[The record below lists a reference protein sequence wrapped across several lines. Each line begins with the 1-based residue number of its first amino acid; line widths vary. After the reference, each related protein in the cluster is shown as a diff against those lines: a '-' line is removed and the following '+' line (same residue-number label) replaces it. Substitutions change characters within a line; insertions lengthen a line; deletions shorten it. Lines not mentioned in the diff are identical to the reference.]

1 MPSRSKLPSAAEG
14 ETPSEQAAR
23 GKAAGAD
30 PGSSGDFRTIEIA
43 LSEATSEERGP
54 RLARYGF
61 VLVSVVAVAGLTL
74 NYLLA
79 SPLRKMG
86 LLFYGG
92 ELALQLAMI
101 AISFTEWFHQ
111 RWEVAA
117 LADGI
122 VVVAAITAVSTL
134 SGLYGTAVLGLLFLE
149 VGTAAF
155 LPWRPAFQFAFNA
168 VTIGSIAVF
177 TWFHPHDPRALTSYW
192 VTLTVGAVV
201 GQMACVAAY
210 NYRTA
215 LRRQLRSVIA
225 GRERL
230 AAEVRE
236 RENVIA
242 ALREAQR
249 ELMASREAALA
260 ASRARSEFLSSMS
273 HEIRTPMNS
282 VLGMAELLG
291 DTPLNEEQR
300 RYLGLIQANGAT
312 LLELIN
318 SILDLAR
325 MESERL
331 SLSLSEFDLRRMVE
345 ELLDALAIAAFEKNL
360 ELVGHLSR
368 DLPRRVVGDEFRLRQ
383 VMTNLIGNAIKFTS
397 KGQIVVRVA
406 PQADYR
412 LPGGIRFTVADTGI
426 GIPREKLDMIFEP
439 FTQADSSS
447 ARSFGGSGLGLSI
460 ASRLVGL
467 MRGEM
472 HAESEPG
479 KGSTFSF
486 VVPMEDAGSSA
497 GDGPVLPSLGL
508 SRVLVAD
515 DNPDARAALRE
526 ILEAM
531 DARVDECATGA
542 EALRCL
548 IGNERR
554 DGPVLA
560 LIDGTLPDAS
570 VASLIPTLAR
580 SPLAPSAIV
589 MMLRTTDLTRDLA
602 EMRAAGFDSYLTKPV
617 KLSDLA
623 NTVRAV
629 SGTAAPRP
637 TAALRPPLPTSQ
649 SRSHA
654 RLLIADDIAVNRT
667 LVHDMLRPMALEV
680 EDAVDG
686 QDAVRKVMTGRYD
699 LVLMDMQMPVMDGY
713 DAAAAIRKWEREQH
727 RPPVPIVALTASALE
742 GDIERAVEAGCDLHL
757 AKPFRRKE
765 LLKMVEDQLA
775 KARGTRTEKPAGKPP
790 STSAAEEQ

>member
-1 MPSRSKLPSAAEG
+1 MPSRSKPPSAAEG
-14 ETPSEQAAR
+14 ETPSEHTAR

-61 VLVSVVAVAGLTL
+61 VLVSVVAIAGLTL

-79 SPLRKMG
+79 SPLRNMG
-86 LLFYGG
+86 LFFYGG

-101 AISFTEWFHQ
+101 AISFADWFHQ

-122 VVVAAITAVSTL
+122 VVVSAITAVSTL

-168 VTIGSIAVF
+168 TTIVSIAVF

-360 ELVGHLSR
+360 ELVGRLSR

-406 PQADYR
+406 PQADFR

-447 ARSFGGSGLGLSI
+447 ARSFGGSGLGLAI

-472 HAESEPG
+472 RAESEPG

-486 VVPMEDAGSSA
+486 VVPMEDTGSS
-497 GDGPVLPSLGL
+497 GDDPVLPSLGGN
-508 SRVLVAD
+508 RVLVAD

-526 ILEAM
+526 MLEAM
-531 DARVDECATGA
+531 DARVEECATGA
-542 EALRCL
+542 EALRRL
-548 IGNERR
+548 IGSERR

-602 EMRAAGFDSYLTKPV
+602 EMRAAGFGSYLTKPV
-617 KLSDLA
+617 KLGDLA
-623 NTVRAV
+623 NAVRALSGAATVR
-629 SGTAAPRP
+629 TAAPC
-637 TAALRPPLPTSQ
+637 PPPPSSEPQ
-649 SRSHA
+649 SGA

-742 GDIERAVEAGCDLHL
+742 GDIQRAAEAGCDLHL
-757 AKPFRRKE
+757 AKPFRRKD